1 MAEQPPCKRQVVGS
15 IPTLGSLHREKSHV
29 ARWGEWLVATREMS
43 LAVLRETEFSVLRER
58 RFLHTAQGY
67 C

>member
-15 IPTLGSLHREKSHV
+15 IPTLGSLHREM
-29 ARWGEWLVATREMS
+29 WLVTTCETS

>member
-15 IPTLGSLHREKSHV
+15 IPTLGSVHREK
-29 ARWGEWLVATREMS
+29 WLVVTREMS
-43 LAVLRETEFSVLRER
+43 LAVLRETQFSVLRER

>member
-1 MAEQPPCKRQVVGS
+1 
-15 IPTLGSLHREKSHV
+15 LHREKSHV